1 MSDSSQQY
9 VIDGDIPTDRAV
21 TEDRLTP
28 GVDGSETKTPSGE
41 EPSVDDILRI
51 VFDMGVC
58 ERRIYDALTE
68 REHGSATELA
78 EELDRHRSNVNR
90 NLNELFQKGFVTR
103 RRRILK
109 SGGQMYQYSA
119 RPPAEIRT
127 LLLAGLQE
135 WTAAARDRIDD
146 FAPDDGSSTDP
157 DRAATPRSAGHRQR

>member
-1 MSDSSQQY
+1 MSDRSKQY
-9 VIDGDIPTDRAV
+9 VIDRDVPTDRTARE
-21 TEDRLTP
+21 TESVPGTDREAEAEIAAE
-28 GVDGSETKTPSGE
+28 S
-41 EPSVDDILRI
+41 EPSVDDILRV

-58 ERRIYDALTE
+58 ERRIYDALTD
-68 REHGSATELA
+68 HGHSSATELA

-119 RPPAEIRT
+119 RPPQEVRT

-135 WTAAARDRIDD
+135 WIASARDQVDE
-146 FAPDDGSSTDP
+146 FAVETPTEPDGP
-157 DRAATPRSAGHRQR
+157 ATPRSAGQTGR